1 MNFDLTDT
9 QKEMKKDLIHWLK
22 EESQGFIPAAQGD
35 LKGQDGQFRSILQKL
50 GRRDVYLQTGLSP
63 GQTKQSPFSEA
74 LTWIFLAEEL
84 ARFSPSLFVTIE
96 YSTHLFG
103 WFISRYG
110 RDQHLKEFLL
120 PLQKGRLLGALAMA
134 ESSRNFPEK
143 EIKTLGQKVGNTYR
157 LSGQKYQVINAP
169 LADWLAVTGKVD
181 GQWGVFLIRAD
192 QEGLS
197 VSEPQ
202 RTLGFS
208 GMAIADISLNQCL
221 VPEDRVI
228 GPFPNPDFL
237 DELQTRL
244 NLIVTTASLGVMDRA
259 LQEAKKY
266 AADKQDSPKPL
277 RSYQLISFKLAE
289 MFTLFQTSQWMLY
302 RTAWMLESKV
312 SGAET
317 MAAATKVFVTEAA
330 ETVAREAMQIMAGE
344 GFLTG
349 NRAEESYR
357 DARFGPVSGDTSE
370 VLRLRIADDC
380 LSKYRI

>member
-22 EESQGFIPAAQGD
+22 EESQGFIPAVQGD
-35 LKGQDGQFRSILQKL
+35 LKGQNEQLRSFLQKL
-50 GRRDVYLQTGLSP
+50 GRRDGYLQTGLNQ
-63 GQTKQSPFSEA
+63 GETKQSPFSEA

-96 YSTHLFG
+96 TSTRLFG

-110 RDQHLKEFLL
+110 NEPYPQELL
-120 PLQKGRLLGALAMA
+120 IPLQKGMLLGAMAMA

-143 EIKTLGQKVGNTYR
+143 EIKTLGQKEGNFFR
-157 LSGQKYQVINAP
+157 LNGQKKQVINAP

-181 GQWGVFLIRAD
+181 GQWVVFLIKSD

-202 RTLGFS
+202 RTLGFN
-208 GMAIADISLNQCL
+208 GMVVADITLNQCL

-228 GPFPNPDFL
+228 GPFPDPKFL

-259 LQEAKKY
+259 LQNAKKY
-266 AADKQDSPKPL
+266 AAEKQDSSKPL
-277 RSYQLISFKLAE
+277 RAYQTISFKLAE
-289 MFTLFQTSQWMLY
+289 MFTLFQTSQWMIY
-302 RTAWMLESKV
+302 RTAWMLEGNV
-312 SGAET
+312 AGADT
-317 MAAATKVFVTEAA
+317 MADATKVFVSEAA
-330 ETVAREAMQIMAGE
+330 ETVAKEAMQIMAGE
-344 GFLTG
+344 GFLAG
-349 NRAEESYR
+349 NIAEECFR

-370 VLRLRIADDC
+370 VLRMRIADDC
-380 LSKYRI
+380 LAKYRT